1 MKVKSDNYAAAL
13 NCQVVKSSNCQIEI
27 SVNRI
32 KVHAFHGCHP
42 QERTV
47 GADFYVTVSAFVEVE
62 PSAWRDDQLEGTA
75 DYSRFVSIT
84 RWEMAKPSNLL
95 EHVAA
100 RIASSILEECPPVQK
115 VSVTIEKENPP
126 LGVLCDG
133 ISVKIEQTR

>member
-1 MKVKSDNYAAAL
+1 MNL
-13 NCQVVKSSNCQIEI
+13 SNRQIEI
-27 SVNRI
+27 AVNRI
-32 KVHAFHGCHP
+32 KVYAYHGCHP

-47 GADFYVTVSAFVEVE
+47 GGDFYVTVSALVDVE

-84 RWEMAKPSNLL
+84 RREMAVPSKLL

-100 RIASSILEECPPVQK
+100 RIASSVLDECPSVQK
-115 VSVTIEKENPP
+115 VCVTIEKENPP

-133 ISVKIEQTR
+133 VSVKIEQTR